1 MSSLIDNIYTEL
13 SNLISSSFDVC
24 NKTFVNVFRFCSDW
38 NINLMVAEMKLLAKK
53 MQFEG
58 QNTIRHLCFNSLIN

>member
-13 SNLISSSFDVC
+13 SNLIGSSFDVC

-53 MQFEG
+53 C
-58 QNTIRHLCFNSLIN
+58 NSKDKIRFDIYVSIA